1 MTELLYEFKQGNKV
15 LTKIYKEDNK
25 YHVFI
30 TIGRG
35 GGIGADYSLEV
46 NAVQRTHDY
55 IIGVLSISKNRNYT
69 MLHYERISQYIQVY
83 KYVYSG
89 GELVKDG
96 KLYKTIAA

>member
-15 LTKIYKEDNK
+15 LTKIYKVNNK
-25 YHVFI
+25 YHVYI
-30 TIGRG
+30 PIGRG
-35 GGIGADYSLEV
+35 GVGADYSLEV

-55 IIGVLSISKNRNYT
+55 IIGVLSISKNKNYT